1 MSRKPARAWQRAGIL
16 LFWLL
21 LWQGIAWKL
30 GQPIFLVGPWEAAQ
44 ALVRLGASPG
54 FWQAAFSSLGRVG
67 AGFLLAFLGG
77 IACGGAG
84 YAFPWFALFLAPVVS
99 LMKTVPVASFV
110 ILALIWAGAK
120 NLAVIISFLV
130 VFPIIY
136 LNTTA
141 GLRSADRQL
150 LEMAQVFRVRP
161 LPKIWQIYR
170 PALAPYLLNACRVA
184 LGMAWKSGIAA
195 EVIGT
200 PARSIGE
207 QLYMAKVFFSTDE
220 LFAWTAA
227 VVALSFLFE
236 RAVLVCLKKAMG
248 TETDGTETDGG
259 RDGDGMRRRRLKRR
273 RRQGK

>member
-120 NLAVIISFLV
+120 NLAVIISF
-130 VFPIIY
+130 
-136 LNTTA
+136 
-141 GLRSADRQL
+141 
-150 LEMAQVFRVRP
+150 
-161 LPKIWQIYR
+161 
-170 PALAPYLLNACRVA
+170 
-184 LGMAWKSGIAA
+184 
-195 EVIGT
+195 
-200 PARSIGE
+200 
-207 QLYMAKVFFSTDE
+207 
-220 LFAWTAA
+220 
-227 VVALSFLFE
+227 
-236 RAVLVCLKKAMG
+236 
-248 TETDGTETDGG
+248 
-259 RDGDGMRRRRLKRR
+259 
-273 RRQGK
+273 